1 MNTYTTTQ
9 GAAAGSAGFAMA
21 LSTILIWA
29 LSLKG
34 VTVPADVA
42 TAFATVIMIGT
53 HFLVTHFTDKDAPVN
68 VSIPAAPVD
77 AVIVPKAAEPEHP
90 ATDPYGAPK
99 STEPQPS
106 TQPAIT
112 DGRIRPPGH

>member
-1 MNTYTTTQ
+1 MNTNTTTQ
-9 GAAAGSAGFAMA
+9 GAAAGSAGFALA

-77 AVIVPKAAEPEHP
+77 AVIVPKAEGHPTSDLYDVRGTSEPP
-90 ATDPYGAPK
+90 P
-99 STEPQPS
+99 PS
-106 TQPAIT
+106 QVAIS
-112 DGRIRPPGH
+112 DGRSRPPGH